1 MIRGKAKY
9 VLSKLDGQEYC
20 KTNGKFAKHL
30 LKHGLSE
37 ADYVERYINPNSLCP
52 HCKVARMKLDS
63 STWSWIGSC
72 GAKGQHMERTFR
84 LPKEL

>member
-1 MIRGKAKY
+1 MSYFMIRGKAKY

-37 ADYVERYINPNSLCP
+37 ADYVERYPIARKTSPFR
-52 HCKVARMKLDS
+52 ARMNS
-63 STWSWIGSC
+63 AT
-72 GAKGQHMERTFR
+72 AKPFCLCLR
-84 LPKEL
+84 